1 MINLDPVMDE
11 LFQKVIPFWD
21 SDLSGKDET
30 FKALW
35 EEYACLDIE
44 ILRKADPEVRELVR
58 RQVAV
63 RKELDGYRD
72 RYYFV
77 QGRDKTTEKLDEF
90 FRRYKTLLETMRDAQ
105 KDPPSK

>member
-1 MINLDPVMDE
+1 MIALE
-11 LFQKVIPFWD
+11 KLFQEVTPFWD
-21 SDLSGKDET
+21 KDLSQEDET

-35 EEYACLDIE
+35 EEYAYLDIE
-44 ILRKADPEVRELVR
+44 ILRKADPEVRELIT

-77 QGRDKTTEKLDEF
+77 QGGDKTTEKLEQL
-90 FRRYKTLLETMRDAQ
+90 FRHARTILEKIKEIQ
-105 KDPPSK
+105 IDPPSQ